1 MSRGKKVW
9 IAMLM
14 AVFLVCAAGFSF
26 ACAGMLSARAQ
37 MTQPATEYTSLT
49 IDAGNLGPQTV
60 YSGHDLENLKPY
72 LTVTAQYAGGS
83 DTLSASEYTLSVQ
96 GGGEIAVGE
105 NTIVATIEGGT
116 ASGTFTVNAIA
127 ATSQPTALAVQL
139 YDSEDIFWSTVS
151 VEDITREIN
160 TTASLVYFGERAEP
174 LVNYAEYFAVKFKN
188 SLLPEIGETES
199 VYQRTVI
206 VEFTYQGKTAS
217 DEIEINVQWNRPDNP
232 EEYKVSGPRALTA
245 GSSATNDEFEITIY
259 YVNDR
264 AQKTLLSS
272 EFTIRYQ
279 EGGESNEYVE
289 FGDTVLYID
298 YVEGGETFTINYD
311 LSKTP
316 IIERPI
322 DVPLPT

>member
-1 MSRGKKVW
+1 
-9 IAMLM
+9 MLM

-127 ATSQPTALAVQL
+127 ATSQPTDLAVQL

-264 AQKTLLSS
+264 AQKTLLSCYHRNLPS
-272 EFTIRYQ
+272 VIRKAVKAM
-279 EGGESNEYVE
+279 NM
-289 FGDTVLYID
+289 
-298 YVEGGETFTINYD
+298 
-311 LSKTP
+311 
-316 IIERPI
+316 
-322 DVPLPT
+322 